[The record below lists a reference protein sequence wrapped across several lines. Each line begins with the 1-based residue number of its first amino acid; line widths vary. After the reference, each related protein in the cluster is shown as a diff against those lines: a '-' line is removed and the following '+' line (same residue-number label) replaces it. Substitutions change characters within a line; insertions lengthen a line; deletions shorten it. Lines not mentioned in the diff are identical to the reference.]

1 MQKYKEGEWL
11 YRIVGMRWHIST
23 LGKYLLEREKL
34 AKENAWVLDE

>member
-1 MQKYKEGEWL
+1 M

-23 LGKYLLEREKL
+23 LGKYLLKREKL